1 MTGLDAAVSEGLVAR
16 DVSIRRLTTYK
27 LGGPARWFA
36 EVGDAD
42 ELERVLAAWRADRP
56 PILVLGR
63 GSNLVVADRGFDGL
77 VLRLGRGFSAI
88 EHRPDRI
95 VAGGAVPLPVLARSA
110 VSEGRL
116 GLEFYVGIPGSMG
129 GAVRQNAGCL
139 GSETVDVLIAA
150 EIVDGDGIR
159 RRVGRDELGLSYRHS
174 DVAADQVVVSAEL
187 SFAPGPV
194 ADGER
199 RVREVT
205 RWRKE
210 HQPGGTLNAGS
221 VFKNPTGDS
230 AGRLIDA
237 AGLKG
242 FAVGG
247 ASVSER
253 HANFFVAT
261 REATAADVH
270 RLVAE
275 VQERVAASW
284 GIRLEPEICFA
295 GDFGGDL

>member
-1 MTGLDAAVSEGLVAR
+1 MTGLDAAVSEGLVDR

-36 EVGDAD
+36 EVAD
-42 ELERVLAAWRADRP
+42 GEELDRVLAAWRVDRP

-77 VLRLGRGFSAI
+77 VLRLGRGFSSI
-88 EHRPDRI
+88 DHHPDRI
-95 VAGGAVPLPVLARSA
+95 VAGGSAPLPVLARSA
-110 VSEGRL
+110 VAEGRL

-150 EIVDGDGIR
+150 EIVDADGGR
-159 RRVGRDELGLSYRHS
+159 RRVGVVDLDLSYRHS
-174 DVAADQVVVSAEL
+174 NVGADQIVVAAEL
-187 SFAPGPV
+187 SFTPGT
-194 ADGER
+194 AEDGER
-199 RVREVT
+199 RMREVT

-210 HQPGGTLNAGS
+210 HQPGGTFNAGS
-221 VFKNPTGDS
+221 VFKNPPGDA
-230 AGRLIDA
+230 AGRLIEA
-237 AGLKG
+237 TGLKG
-242 FAVGG
+242 FTVGG

-261 REATAADVH
+261 RDATSSDVR
-270 RLVAE
+270 RLVSQ
-275 VQERVAASW
+275 VQERVADRW
-284 GIRLEPEICFA
+284 GIRLDPEICFV
-295 GDFGGDL
+295 GDFGSGS